1 MTAARDDDFT
11 ALPSMEAN
19 SADAHHSWERLSEDT
34 ATTSTNA
41 SSNTS
46 PNTSSK
52 SALDALLD
60 KYHARAASER
70 EKGTLFE
77 ELTRQFLLHD
87 AHFAHQ
93 FKEIYLWSEWREHRT
108 GDTGIDLAA
117 IPVSHITLAA
127 LHAQDERLD
136 AKINSTKLNIQEA
149 ENIIVAPVSTAHAKT
164 DTEQTTGIQLGA
176 STFSTASHG
185 TISMQAF
192 QKNIAKT
199 KKTSARSQL
208 PVRSF
213 PQA

>member
-1 MTAARDDDFT
+1 MHSDPNADQFAFEVDGAPTPNKSSA
-11 ALPSMEAN
+11 PST
-19 SADAHHSWERLSEDT
+19 SAITEHST
-34 ATTSTNA
+34 PP
-41 SSNTS
+41 SSS
-46 PNTSSK
+46 A
-52 SALDALLD
+52 SALDTLLNE
-60 KYHARAASER
+60 YRARATSER
-70 EKGTLFE
+70 AKGTLFE
-77 ELTRQFLLHD
+77 QLTRQFLLHD
-87 AHFAHQ
+87 ARFAHQ
-93 FKEIYLWSEWREHRT
+93 FKRRT
-108 GDTGIDLAA
+108 GDTGIDLVA

-127 LHAQDERLD
+127 LHARDERLD
-136 AKINSTKLNIQEA
+136 AKINSTKLYIQEA

>member
-1 MTAARDDDFT
+1 MHSDPNADQFAFEVDGAPTPNKSSA
-11 ALPSMEAN
+11 PST
-19 SADAHHSWERLSEDT
+19 SAITEHST
-34 ATTSTNA
+34 PP
-41 SSNTS
+41 SSS
-46 PNTSSK
+46 A
-52 SALDALLD
+52 SALDTLLNE
-60 KYHARAASER
+60 YRARATSER
-70 EKGTLFE
+70 AKGTLFE

-87 AHFAHQ
+87 ARFAHQ
-93 FKEIYLWSEWREHRT
+93 FKEVYLWGEWPERRT
-108 GDTGIDLAA
+108 GDTGIDLVA

-127 LHAQDERLD
+127 LHARDERLD
-136 AKINSTKLNIQEA
+136 AKINSTKLYIQEA